1 VGPTSQLGVER
12 GKGSSVRGRFLVVEA
27 ETVQGIGGAHGPAGP
42 GEEGGSTGRSGPA
55 WRHGPAGLKSEEK
68 ISSE

>member
-1 VGPTSQLGVER
+1 
-12 GKGSSVRGRFLVVEA
+12 VVEA
-27 ETVQGIGGAHGPAGP
+27 ETVQGISGTHGPTGL

-68 ISSE
+68 IFSE